1 MKIEEIK
8 KEIMK
13 RMVDLGMRRGDLAEA
28 LGVTRGRVTRF
39 LGGDNMKVKT
49 LERYLDVVGLELTV
63 KEEEG

>member
-63 KEEEG
+63 KEKEG